1 VDNFQ
6 AEIEKLKLI
15 RSVDLAGEPFTK
27 LPWNVLQVLKRR
39 AMNETASEMRDHPEG
54 IRYALMGCFLYV
66 RAMEV
71 TDDVTRMAIDL
82 IHRLQKRSEK
92 QIQREWLADLERV
105 EGKMQILSRV
115 AEAVVEKPDGIVREV
130 IFPKV
135 HEETFQNL
143 LAEFR
148 ASSPQLR
155 LLRQAVMHRKFA
167 GHYRRM
173 LPALLENLQFRSDN
187 RFQPLIEALAIIQK
201 HLHTHY
207 ESFPGTVPI
216 EGVVTPKWHEKVLEK
231 VENEVK
237 VNRSYY
243 ELCVLEKLE
252 RALKCKEVWVEG
264 SHAFRN
270 PGDDLPGDWGEENRR
285 TLHYQEL
292 GKPVD
297 AHTFVESLRERLT
310 KALEQFNRVL
320 PSVGHLRIFH
330 PNKKENRGLWALT
343 KLEPQPEP
351 QSVGLIKDEI
361 SNHYGMLDLLD
372 VFVEADRLVDFTRFF
387 THSGT
392 KEVRSRETLRPLLI
406 LDLFAEGTNTGIKR
420 MANANDRYS
429 YEELL
434 YVRKTYFSPEALRN
448 ANGAVVNKLLAL
460 RNPRIWGE
468 GASSCASD
476 GSRFESWK
484 QNLMT
489 EWRSRYK
496 GYGVMIY

>member
-1 VDNFQ
+1 
-6 AEIEKLKLI
+6 
-15 RSVDLAGEPFTK
+15 
-27 LPWNVLQVLKRR
+27 
-39 AMNETASEMRDHPEG
+39 
-54 IRYALMGCFLYV
+54 
-66 RAMEV
+66 
-71 TDDVTRMAIDL
+71 
-82 IHRLQKRSEK
+82 
-92 QIQREWLADLERV
+92 
-105 EGKMQILSRV
+105 
-115 AEAVVEKPDGIVREV
+115 
-130 IFPKV
+130 
-135 HEETFQNL
+135 
-143 LAEFR
+143 
-148 ASSPQLR
+148 
-155 LLRQAVMHRKFA
+155 
-167 GHYRRM
+167 
-173 LPALLENLQFRSDN
+173 
-187 RFQPLIEALAIIQK
+187 
-201 HLHTHY
+201 
-207 ESFPGTVPI
+207 
-216 EGVVTPKWHEKVLEK
+216 VLEK

-285 TLHYQEL
+285 TLHYEEL

-297 AHTFVESLRERLT
+297 ARTFVESLRERLT
-310 KALEQFNRVL
+310 RALEQFNLVL
-320 PSVGHLRIFH
+320 PSVSHLRIFY

-351 QSVGLIKDEI
+351 QSLGLIKDEI

-372 VFVEADRLVDFTRFF
+372 VFVEANRLVDFTRFF

-420 MANANDRYS
+420 VANANGRYS

-496 GYGVMIY
+496 GNGVMIYWHVETNAVCIYSQSKSFSNSEVAAMIEGLVRHDTEMRVEKNFVDSHGQSEVAFAFCHLLGAVRLMPRLKRIKYERLYLPEKGTVEHYPNCGCPNGRKPMTEDRRWPDRVAAGDAVMRKCWLTYSI